1 MKQFEKIVG
10 WLSDRFAFL
19 AGLFLVLTTSVSCI
33 NIFLRFFSRS
43 LSSTYEITG
52 ILGAL
57 LIAFAIPYSQK
68 NKKHVKV
75 DVLSSYFSTRVHR
88 FNDSVSHILC
98 VVLFLLLTY
107 QTFVWALQLKA
118 RGEVTETL
126 KIVYYPMIMAIS
138 ICAFVMAAVLL
149 VDLLKTFGG
158 KGEEKK

>member
-1 MKQFEKIVG
+1 MRQFERIVG

-52 ILGAL
+52 LLGAL
-57 LIAFAIPYSQK
+57 LIAFAIPYSQI

-75 DVLSSYFSTRVHR
+75 DILTNYYSSRFHR
-88 FNDSVSHILC
+88 FNDFVSSILNL
-98 VVLFLLLTY
+98 VLFLLLTY
-107 QTFVWALQLKA
+107 QTFVWSLQIME

-126 KIVYYPMIMAIS
+126 KIVYYPIIMAIS
-138 ICAFVMAAVLL
+138 ACALVMAAVLL
-149 VDLLKTFGG
+149 VDLLKIFGA
-158 KGEEKK
+158 KGEEKR